1 MSVRSLTA
9 VRAIMGRAAIALI
22 STLLLGTTLSTRAA
36 DSVHFAGFALAGD
49 ASETEKAFPI
59 TSRLLKEKNANG
71 QFVLE
76 ELLWS
81 DAKAAT
87 TPYIL
92 NRGLASGQN
101 PSNAV
106 SMAFVLDWENIA
118 REHVAGSTKLVVD
131 LHGQV
136 LVFDFDSKKVIGSYP
151 VAVQLLHTVEGES
164 TPAIEALLVQ
174 SLYRGT
180 NGLSIFRKFAQR
192 LPSVKTQPSTG
203 NYIRVVSVDV
213 EDKAHQTLLEY
224 GQNEAVIKSRLAD
237 SFAERLSENHRIAYV
252 PYSKGVAV
260 GQKMAARFANGDIY
274 QLELPTPDYRVHLR
288 LRGFKKVMADRTSV
302 ESAWIY
308 GSYLNVAIKDFDDE
322 KVYLDAPFKYGAI
335 KKVVAGTDNQDDWSA
350 YQESLFMLV
359 DQITRQ
365 TVAPDKAWAEKWSQG
380 QPVFTQLQALRSV
393 LERSR

>member
-1 MSVRSLTA
+1 
-9 VRAIMGRAAIALI
+9 
-22 STLLLGTTLSTRAA
+22 
-36 DSVHFAGFALAGD
+36 
-49 ASETEKAFPI
+49 
-59 TSRLLKEKNANG
+59 
-71 QFVLE
+71 
-76 ELLWS
+76 
-81 DAKAAT
+81 
-87 TPYIL
+87 
-92 NRGLASGQN
+92 
-101 PSNAV
+101 
-106 SMAFVLDWENIA
+106 
-118 REHVAGSTKLVVD
+118 
-131 LHGQV
+131 
-136 LVFDFDSKKVIGSYP
+136 
-151 VAVQLLHTVEGES
+151 
-164 TPAIEALLVQ
+164 
-174 SLYRGT
+174 
-180 NGLSIFRKFAQR
+180 
-192 LPSVKTQPSTG
+192 VKTQPSTG

>member
-1 MSVRSLTA
+1 
-9 VRAIMGRAAIALI
+9 
-22 STLLLGTTLSTRAA
+22 
-36 DSVHFAGFALAGD
+36 
-49 ASETEKAFPI
+49 
-59 TSRLLKEKNANG
+59 
-71 QFVLE
+71 
-76 ELLWS
+76 
-81 DAKAAT
+81 
-87 TPYIL
+87 
-92 NRGLASGQN
+92 
-101 PSNAV
+101 
-106 SMAFVLDWENIA
+106 MAFVLDWENIA